1 VVPIL
6 PLSAPSLLPPPTES
20 FYRPGAAILLLVS
33 AAHLG
38 LWLGWREMK
47 RLEPARVPQQAIEV
61 SLEMIAPAPK
71 PAEPAAQPAP
81 APTAPPKPVTPP
93 RPKPVA
99 KPKPLTKTLPR
110 PLPVQPERTLGDA
123 APRSEPAAPP
133 PEASSAAG
141 GEGVPGGRSGSSV
154 PASTPAS
161 FNANYLHNPVPE
173 YPAFAK
179 KQRWQG
185 KVMLKVHVLPTGLPA
200 EVELQASSGHDI
212 LDESALETVRRWR
225 FVPAT
230 KGGKAVA
237 SWVVVPLEFS
247 LTH

>member
-1 VVPIL
+1 MAAVPL
-6 PLSAPSLLPPPTES
+6 AQSDSKSSGAESL
-20 FYRPGAAILLLVS
+20 YRPGSAILLIVCLLHFGVWWS
-33 AAHLG
+33 YRQLK
-38 LWLGWREMK
+38 L
-47 RLEPARVPQQAIEV
+47 LEPEIRPSQPIEV

-93 RPKPVA
+93 KPKPVA
-99 KPKPLTKTLPR
+99 KPKPLTKTLPK

-123 APRSEPAAPP
+123 APRSEPASPP
-133 PEASSAAG
+133 PETSSAAR
-141 GEGVPGGRSGSSV
+141 GEGVASGSGTSV
-154 PASTPAS
+154 PASTPAN

-173 YPAFAK
+173 YPAFAR

-185 KVMLKVHVLPTGLPA
+185 KVTMKVHVMPTGLPA
-200 EVELQASSGHDI
+200 EVELQAGSGHDI
-212 LDESALETVRRWR
+212 LDESAMETVRRWR

>member
-1 VVPIL
+1 MAAVPL
-6 PLSAPSLLPPPTES
+6 VQTDSKSSGAESL
-20 FYRPGAAILLLVS
+20 YRPGSAILVVVS
-33 AAHLG
+33 LAHLAVWWSYRQ
-38 LWLGWREMK
+38 LKL
-47 RLEPARVPQQAIEV
+47 LEPEERPSQPIEV

-93 RPKPVA
+93 KPKPVA

-161 FNANYLHNPVPE
+161 FNANYLHNPLPE
-173 YPAFAK
+173 YPAFAR

-185 KVMLKVHVLPTGLPA
+185 RVMLKVHVLPRGLPA

>member
-1 VVPIL
+1 M
-6 PLSAPSLLPPPTES
+6 
-20 FYRPGAAILLLVS
+20 ILLLVS

-38 LWLGWREMK
+38 LWLAWREMK

-61 SLEMIAPAPK
+61 SLQMLAPAPK
-71 PAEPAAQPAP
+71 AQEPAASPAP

-93 RPKPVA
+93 KPKPVA
-99 KPKPLTKTLPR
+99 KPKPVTKTLPK
-110 PLPVQPERTLGDA
+110 PLPVKPAEEASTK
-123 APRSEPAAPP
+123 SEVSSAPP
-133 PEASSAAG
+133 PESASAARSEG
-141 GEGVPGGRSGSSV
+141 GAASAQAVP
-154 PASTPAS
+154 PSTPANFS
-161 FNANYLHNPVPE
+161 ANYLHNPVPE

-200 EVELQASSGHDI
+200 EVELQGSSGHDI
-212 LDESALETVRRWR
+212 LDESAVETVRRWR

-247 LTH
+247 LSH